1 MKNLSL
7 ILLGIL
13 AILSAVIVIRSARF
27 TSRQIHAEPIQSIT
41 LDREAV
47 ARRLSKAIQFKTISF
62 QEPADPGSR
71 EFIGLRVFIEKSF
84 PLVHRRLTKEIV
96 GGYSLVYAWAGQDT
110 RLKPILL
117 MAHMDVVLVDPT
129 TESAWHHPPFSGD
142 FADGYIWGRG
152 AIDDKASV
160 MGILEAVENLLAKG
174 FQPQR
179 TVYLAFGHDEE
190 IGGARGAAKI
200 AELLR
205 SRGVELEYV
214 LDEGLNIFT
223 GIIPGVTASVA
234 LIGVAEKGYLSLQL
248 TVETAGG
255 HSSAPPRRTAIGII
269 SRAIQRLEARPFP
282 SRLSGP
288 TRQMLEFL
296 GPEMAWY
303 NKLALANLW
312 LFGPLVRKQLAA
324 SPLTNA
330 AIRTTVAPTLFNA
343 GVKDNVLPAK
353 ATAVINLRLAPGETI
368 DGATAHVQATI
379 GDPNVKITPLP
390 VQIEPSN
397 VSDIESP
404 SFALLHRTI
413 RETAPQSLVAPA
425 LLVAATDS
433 RHYRALSGNIFR
445 FLPIILGAEDAKRI
459 HGVDERIS
467 IEDYER
473 CIRFYAQLI
482 RNSQSS

>member
-1 MKNLSL
+1 
-7 ILLGIL
+7 
-13 AILSAVIVIRSARF
+13 
-27 TSRQIHAEPIQSIT
+27 
-41 LDREAV
+41 
-47 ARRLSKAIQFKTISF
+47 
-62 QEPADPGSR
+62 
-71 EFIGLRVFIEKSF
+71 
-84 PLVHRRLTKEIV
+84 
-96 GGYSLVYAWAGQDT
+96 
-110 RLKPILL
+110 
-117 MAHMDVVLVDPT
+117 
-129 TESAWHHPPFSGD
+129 
-142 FADGYIWGRG
+142 
-152 AIDDKASV
+152 
-160 MGILEAVENLLAKG
+160 
-174 FQPQR
+174 
-179 TVYLAFGHDEE
+179 
-190 IGGARGAAKI
+190 
-200 AELLR
+200 
-205 SRGVELEYV
+205 
-214 LDEGLNIFT
+214 
-223 GIIPGVTASVA
+223 
-234 LIGVAEKGYLSLQL
+234 
-248 TVETAGG
+248 VETAGG
-255 HSSAPPRRTAIGII
+255 HSSAPPQRTAIGII

-353 ATAVINLRLAPGETI
+353 ANAVINLRLAPGDTI
-368 DGATAHVQATI
+368 DGATAHVHATI
-379 GDPNVKITPLP
+379 GDPHVKIPPLP

-467 IEDYER
+467 IENYER

>member
-1 MKNLSL
+1 
-7 ILLGIL
+7 
-13 AILSAVIVIRSARF
+13 
-27 TSRQIHAEPIQSIT
+27 
-41 LDREAV
+41 
-47 ARRLSKAIQFKTISF
+47 
-62 QEPADPGSR
+62 
-71 EFIGLRVFIEKSF
+71 
-84 PLVHRRLTKEIV
+84 
-96 GGYSLVYAWAGQDT
+96 
-110 RLKPILL
+110 
-117 MAHMDVVLVDPT
+117 
-129 TESAWHHPPFSGD
+129 
-142 FADGYIWGRG
+142 
-152 AIDDKASV
+152 

-269 SRAIQRLEARPFP
+269 SHAIQRLEARPFP

-312 LFGPLVRKQLAA
+312 LFGPLARKQLAA

-368 DGATAHVQATI
+368 DGATAHVQVTI

-390 VQIEPSN
+390 VQIEPSKI
-397 VSDIESP
+397 SDIKSP
-404 SFALLHRTI
+404 SFAMLHQTI

-445 FLPIILGAEDAKRI
+445 FLPIIRGAEDAKRI